1 MDLPQEEEI
10 ALNNLQDVSF
20 YNFLC
25 FPKDFERFYHK
36 ELFMKDLDAKL
47 VLKWKY
53 EYMKLI
59 RKAVLNKKGDR
70 FISKSPSNMARIGQ
84 ILELFPDARFIFLY
98 RDPYK
103 TVESFYRFFH
113 EIMPTLQVQEANNEL
128 TRERLTR
135 VYADMI
141 REYFLLKDKIPP
153 QNLMEIRFENFSKN
167 VVSGLKQIYDKFSL
181 PGFED
186 SLPFFENYL
195 AETSDFVSG
204 KYEITR
210 ETIEGVNEYAGD
222 IVDLLDYPR
231 RA

>member
-25 FPKDFERFYHK
+25 FPKDFERFYHE
-36 ELFMKDLDAKL
+36 ELFMKDLDDKL

-113 EIMPTLQVQEANNEL
+113 EIMPTLQVQEANKEL

-135 VYADMI
+135 VYADMV
-141 REYFLLKDKIPP
+141 REYFLLKDKIPM
-153 QNLMEIRFENFSKN
+153 QNLMEIRFENFNKN
-167 VVSGLKQIYDKFSL
+167 VLEGLKQIFDQFGI
-181 PGFED
+181 PGYED
-186 SLPFFENYL
+186 SRKYFENHMI
-195 AETSDFVSG
+195 ETSDFVSRN
-204 KYEITR
+204 YEITA
-210 ETIEGVNEYAGD
+210 ETIQFVNEYAGD